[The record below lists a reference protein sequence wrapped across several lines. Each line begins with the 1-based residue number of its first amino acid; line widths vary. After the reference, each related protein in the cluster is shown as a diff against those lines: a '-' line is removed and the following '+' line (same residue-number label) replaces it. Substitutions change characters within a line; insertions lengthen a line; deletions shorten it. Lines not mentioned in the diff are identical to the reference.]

1 MQQRLYYLFLLLSIP
16 ICVHAQNPTQLLSDG
31 QTAMDEENYAQA
43 IQQLS
48 QAQQLFKKGANWD
61 QYALAS
67 KELGMAYYY
76 DGQKEKAE
84 NSLKTSIDLA
94 QKQLKDQPT
103 ENLSQLHKG
112 LGTIY
117 YFEDLYWNAL
127 PVFEQVITIHK
138 QIDPKHPDLF
148 RDYYNLGSVYG
159 LSNDYNKAI
168 LNLKKALEIKGKEK
182 DDIYYKINLDIAQQ
196 YRKDGNLNKTDEY
209 LDLLLQQENE
219 LPTNIIGPVFGEYGF
234 LLQQQK
240 DYRKAR
246 KSLQK
251 AYSLY
256 VKDSDVVSIDN
267 QIKIVTAI
275 GQVFEDEKNLDSAV
289 VYYEKAFILCEE
301 NYANTHPQYILSQL
315 NVIGGYTLL
324 NETNKASQLVQELQK
339 NGLNI
344 FPAKSVNMYSLN
356 LVLGNYHKAL
366 EDFPTAQNYYQKAL
380 VALIRDYEN
389 EDPYTNISTAEFEKA
404 LSLDNLT
411 DALAVKARG
420 FYAAY
425 QAGKGGEKELQAAL
439 NTIKVF
445 DQAVDAFRKDAG
457 SETNLIWSD
466 LTLDA
471 YENAIQI
478 CLALEQ
484 TKGDGQYKNEALYFA
499 EKSKGL
505 TLLEAFQRSK
515 ATKIGGLPA
524 VELDKITVFQES
536 IANLKQEVFALS
548 KIRSAKKT
556 DTQKTREKAAKEEL
570 FEQKQAYEKFE
581 QELAQKYPQYYNLR
595 HQVQIHDL
603 EAVRKVL
610 DADQALLEYFVADGG
625 TYLIKITQS
634 TFDIYPV
641 EWTEAEIKRDVY
653 NFRKSIYSFYLGGGS
668 KSKEAQQAYA
678 ESYSKYAHKF
688 YQKLVAPAEPLPQRL
703 VVVPAGA
710 LAEIPFETLIKEK
723 PSDPLSYKT
732 HDYML
737 QSHSISYAYSSSLLE
752 EMQNQTHDKKPE
764 KTLLA
769 FAPQFGNKSKKVSSQ
784 RFALSPLIFNTD
796 EVDGIKNL
804 LGTGDLFINEHA
816 LEQTFKEKAGEYQI
830 IHFATHGLANSRD
843 PEHSFLAFTEIEDEN
858 PHNEFLYV
866 RELYDTRLN
875 ADLVVLSACQTAVGK
890 SYRGEGVVSLARGF
904 AYAGAKSLFTTL
916 WSVNDQSTSVI
927 AESFY
932 KNLKKGLTKDEALRL
947 AKVDYINRANDAPPF
962 LWAPYI
968 LVGDT
973 KMIEIK
979 SDGLSAS
986 SWLLYGLGGL
996 SALGLGGLAL
1006 RVKRKK
1012 EW

>member
-1 MQQRLYYLFLLLSIP
+1 MQKRLSYLFLLLSIP
-16 ICVHAQNPTQLLSDG
+16 IYIQAQDPTQLLNDG
-31 QTAMDEENYAQA
+31 QTALNGENYTQA

-48 QAQQLFKKGANWD
+48 QAQQLFQKEANWD

-76 DGQKEKAE
+76 DEQKEKAE
-84 NSLKTSIDLA
+84 NILKASIDIA
-94 QKQLKDQPT
+94 QKQLNNQPT
-103 ENLSQLHKG
+103 ENLAQLHKG

-117 YFEDLYWNAL
+117 YFEDLYWNAR
-127 PVFEQVITIHK
+127 PVFEQVASIHK
-138 QIDPKHPDLF
+138 QLDPQHPDLF
-148 RDYYNLGSVYG
+148 KDYYNLGNIYGFNNNYSKAIEYLEKALDIKKVEKGDVYYKMLTTIG
-159 LSNDYNKAI
+159 SQYNKTG
-168 LNLKKALEIKGKEK
+168 NFEKALQLQNLVLENINDIPSETVATAYFEKGISLLKRKE
-182 DDIYYKINLDIAQQ
+182 
-196 YRKDGNLNKTDEY
+196 
-209 LDLLLQQENE
+209 
-219 LPTNIIGPVFGEYGF
+219 
-234 LLQQQK
+234 
-240 DYRKAR
+240 YRKAR
-246 KSLQK
+246 KSLNESK
-251 AYSLY
+251 NLYS
-256 VKDSDVVSIDN
+256 SDNIVSISN
-267 QIKIVTAI
+267 QFQVLTTI
-275 GQVFEDEKNLDSAV
+275 GQVYKEENQLDSALF
-289 VYYEKAFILCEE
+289 YFQKSQSLLLDNNLE
-301 NYANTHPQYILSQL
+301 NTTNIINTNIDIISIYIKKNTPENAKPNISSLEL
-315 NVIGGYTLL
+315 
-324 NETNKASQLVQELQK
+324 ELQ
-339 NGLNI
+339 NLNNT
-344 FPAKSVNMYSLN
+344 KSVIRSRTLWSL
-356 LVLGNYHKAL
+356 GDYHKAL
-366 EDFPTAQNYYQKAL
+366 EDFPTAQDYYQKAL
-380 VALIRDYEN
+380 VALIKNYEN
-389 EDPYTNISTAEFEKA
+389 EDPYQNISTAEFEKA

-420 FYAAY
+420 FYTAY
-425 QAGKGGEKELQAAL
+425 KAGKGGEKELQAAL

-515 ATKIGGLPA
+515 ATKIGGLPTE
-524 VELDKITVFQES
+524 ELDKIANFQES
-536 IANLKQEVFALS
+536 ISNLKQEIFALGR
-548 KIRSAKKT
+548 IRDSRKN
-556 DTQKTREKAAKEEL
+556 DSQKAREKTAKEEL

-581 QELAQKYPQYYNLR
+581 EELGQKYPQYYNLR
-595 HQVQIHDL
+595 HQIQIHDL

-610 DADQALLEYFVADGG
+610 EADQALLEYFVADGG

-634 TFDIYPV
+634 TFDIYPI
-641 EWTEAEIKRDVY
+641 EWTEAELKKDVY
-653 NFRKSIYSFYLGGGS
+653 NFRKSIYSFYLGGGN
-668 KSKEAQQAYA
+668 KSQEARQAYA
-678 ESYSKYAHKF
+678 EDYSKYSHKF
-688 YQKLVAPAEPLPQRL
+688 YQKLIAPAEPLPQRL

-752 EMQNQTHDKKPE
+752 EMQNQAHEKKPE
-764 KTLLA
+764 NTFLA
-769 FAPQFGNKSKKVSSQ
+769 FAPQFGNKNKKVSSQ
-784 RFALSPLIFNTD
+784 RFALSPLVFNTQ
-796 EVDGIKNL
+796 EVDGIKKL
-804 LGTGDLFINEHA
+804 LGTGDLFVNEKA
-816 LEQTFKEKAGEYQI
+816 LEKTFKEKAGNYQI

-843 PEHSFLAFTEIEDEN
+843 PEHSFLAFTEIEDDD

-916 WSVNDQSTSVI
+916 WSVNDQSTSMI
-927 AESFY
+927 AEAFY
-932 KNLKKGLTKDEALRL
+932 KNLKKGMPKDEALRL
-947 AKVDYINRANDAPPF
+947 AKVDYINQSNDAPPF

-973 KMIEIK
+973 KAIEIK
-979 SDGLSAS
+979 GGGIGAS
-986 SWLLYGLGGL
+986 SWLWYGLGGL
-996 SALGLGGLAL
+996 GALLLGGLAL